1 MEKIRRNKKMIIIT
15 GLLFLIPFIVSM
27 LMWNRLPE
35 QLPTHWNAA
44 GEVDQY
50 SSKAFALLAL
60 PLFLVAVHVICIWGT
75 TADPKNKAIS
85 DGAFGLVLFIC
96 PVVYAVITYL
106 ELSVA
111 LGRQIDVSRLMTALI
126 SLACIFIGN
135 YLPKSRRNYTMGIKI
150 PWTLNS
156 DNNWNATHRFGGILW
171 MAVGII
177 GLVLCFLPFDKLFV
191 PYIIV
196 FVIASGIVPVIYSY
210 IYYLRYEKG
219 KE

>member
-1 MEKIRRNKKMIIIT
+1 MEKIRRNKKMIIIS
-15 GLLFLIPFIVSM
+15 GLLFLIPFIVSL

-35 QLPTHWNAA
+35 QLPTHFNAA

-50 SSKAFALLAL
+50 SSKAFALLVL
-60 PLFLVAVHVICIWGT
+60 PLFLVAVHVLCIWGT

-126 SLACIFIGN
+126 SLLCIFVGN

-156 DNNWNATHRFGGILW
+156 DNNWNATHRFGGMLW

-196 FVIASGIVPVIYSY
+196 FIVGGGIVPMIYSY
-210 IYYLRYEKG
+210 VYYLRYEKG